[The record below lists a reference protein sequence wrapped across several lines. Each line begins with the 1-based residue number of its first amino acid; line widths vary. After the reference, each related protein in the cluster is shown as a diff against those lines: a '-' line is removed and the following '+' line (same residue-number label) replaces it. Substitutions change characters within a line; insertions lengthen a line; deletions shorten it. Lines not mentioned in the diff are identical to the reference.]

1 MSVDNGQLNLLDY
14 AIIRIYSINS
24 ELKISII
31 NEYIQNGGRT

>member
-1 MSVDNGQLNLLDY
+1 MYWTECILLF
-14 AIIRIYSINS
+14 IINS